1 MKRLSLS
8 TATTVALTRVL
19 PLALALAVALPAFA
33 GDSIFRLTDPR
44 GDDHGDGRL
53 VYPHNDDYADGDL
66 DLLAF
71 EARRGRG
78 GTWFEATFA
87 RPVRTPDARAI
98 DALGTRLQSAA
109 KLGFYTLNLDVYVD
123 TDRVAGSG
131 AAAALPGR
139 GVQLAADAAWE
150 RAIVLTPQPH
160 AARAALKRLLA
171 QRLREELDGAEAVLD
186 DDQAAAMRLEIPG
199 EVERRVFFP
208 TLVRVNGSRIAFF
221 VPDDFLGGPADAGW
235 SYAVAVSGADLVQSY
250 DLQSR
255 LGLGGEAE
263 ELLMILPVKA
273 GRPRDRFGA
282 PFDRRLPPPLVDVLT
297 PQGERQEVVL
307 SGIGAAPGSLPELP
321 GVVPAA
327 VRPAKE

>member
-1 MKRLSLS
+1 MKRFSMP
-8 TATTVALTRVL
+8 TATTVALT
-19 PLALALAVALPAFA
+19 LALTVILTLAAAVPASA
-33 GDSIFRLTDPR
+33 DEPIFRLTDPR

-53 VYPHNDDYADGDL
+53 VYPHNDDYAVGDL

-87 RPVRTPDARAI
+87 RPVRVPDARAI

-109 KLGFYTLNLDVYVD
+109 KLGFYTLNLDVYID
-123 TDRVAGSG
+123 MDRVPGSG
-131 AAAALPGR
+131 ATAALPGR
-139 GVQLAADAAWE
+139 GVQLAPDTAWE
-150 RAIVLTPQPH
+150 RAILLTPQPH

-171 QRLREELDGAEAVLD
+171 QRLGEELDQAGSGLD
-186 DDQAAAMRLEIPG
+186 EDQAAAMRLEIPG

-221 VPDDFLGGPADAGW
+221 VPDEFLGGPAEAGW

-255 LGLGGEAE
+255 LALGGQAE
-263 ELLMILPVKA
+263 ELLMILPVAA

-282 PFDRRLPPPLVDVLT
+282 PFDRPLPPPLVDVLT
-297 PQGERQEVVL
+297 PHGASQEAVL
-307 SGIGAAPGSLPELP
+307 AGLGAAPGGLPELP
-321 GVVPAA
+321 GVVPEA